1 MDDLTL
7 CLYEFLMERRM
18 GRLWKDE
25 EYRTCNL
32 KVKLQKEKVESRL
45 NEEQRKELDL
55 LLDHVAE
62 RNSLEK
68 SYLFQAV
75 LELIRELN
83 ALARA

>member
-7 CLYEFLMERRM
+7 CLYEFLLERRM
-18 GRLWKDE
+18 GYLWKDE
-25 EYRTCNL
+25 EYRACNL
-32 KVKLQKEKVESRL
+32 KVRLQEERMESHL

-62 RNSLEK
+62 RNSMEK
-68 SYLFQAV
+68 SHLFQAV

>member
-25 EYRTCNL
+25 EYKACNL
-32 KVKLQKEKVESRL
+32 KVKLQREKVESRL

-62 RNSLEK
+62 RNSMEK
-68 SYLFQAV
+68 SHLFQAV